1 MKFTQKIKA
10 FFSKVASWFK
20 MTTEKSDELIS
31 KFAPIAVDVLQSIK
45 TFNESNSADAV
56 ESIVESVSGKYKLG
70 TTTVYKTVRWWIANR
85 FPQIIDGMGIAIAV
99 SKKSTTSEKMIA
111 ASNAIKALPY
121 DLKSNVLSQLSA
133 DLAAYL
139 EDGRLTIDEAIKLVK
154 YVYDNYQN
162 KITA

>member
-1 MKFTQKIKA
+1 MKFTQEIKD
-10 FFSKVASWFK
+10 FFNRVGKWINGA
-20 MTTEKSDELIS
+20 TEVTDAKIS
-31 KFAPIAVDVLQSIK
+31 KYAPIAVDVLQSIK
-45 TFNESNSADAV
+45 KFNDSSSADAV

-70 TTTVYKTVRWWIANR
+70 TTAVYKTVRWWIANR